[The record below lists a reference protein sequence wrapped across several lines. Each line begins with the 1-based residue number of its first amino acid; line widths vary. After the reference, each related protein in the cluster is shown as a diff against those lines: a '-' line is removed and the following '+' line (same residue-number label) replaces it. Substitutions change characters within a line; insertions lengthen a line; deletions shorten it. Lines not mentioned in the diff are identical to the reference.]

1 MEVEFTYIV
10 HVTDDQHAALS
21 EAADRAVAL
30 KTQIA
35 RYTLSTVADGKAVFN
50 VTSAPGHDRTAITR
64 RFAAPIR
71 ALFTRAKIPAKHI
84 QLISSLLVPTARSLT
99 LEQGRTPSGTFTDP
113 ALRQMLAD
121 YGAARQRE
129 EPATGEQ

>member
-10 HVTDDQHAALS
+10 TVTDEQHAALD
-21 EAADRAVAL
+21 AAAQRAVAL

-35 RYTLSTVADGKAVFN
+35 RYTLSSTADGKAILN

-71 ALFTRAKIPAKHI
+71 ALFTRAKIPVKHI

-99 LEQGRTPSGTFTDP
+99 LAEGRTPPGTFTDP

-121 YGAARQRE
+121 YGAARKRE